1 MSIPPVSEQRTS
13 FAAMCPPPHPDG
25 RDEVIAGVPVHVL
38 EPPGGGRAT
47 YLHIHGGGW
56 TMGGASMQDPRLWK
70 TATDCDV
77 RVVSVEYRLA
87 PEHPWPAAP
96 DDCEAVARA
105 LEGPLVIG
113 GESAGAHLAAVTMQR
128 LRGRFLGA
136 NLVYGC
142 YDLGMS
148 PSQRLWGD
156 RELVLST
163 PIIAWHLDQVLPG
176 LDREARRDPSI
187 SPLYAPVDDVPPA
200 LLSVGTDDPMLDDSR
215 FLAAR
220 WPGAELAVYDGM
232 FHGFDLFP
240 GQPGEA
246 SIERQHAFL
255 NRILS

>member
-1 MSIPPVSEQRTS
+1 MSIPSVSEQRAS
-13 FAAMCPPPHPDG
+13 FDAACPPPHPASVDS
-25 RDEVIAGVPVHVL
+25 EIAGVPVHVL
-38 EPPGGGRAT
+38 EPPGEVRAT
-47 YLHIHGGGW
+47 YLHLHGGGW
-56 TMGGASMQDPRLWK
+56 TMGGASKQDPRLWK
-70 TATDCDV
+70 TAKECAV

-87 PEHPWPAAP
+87 PEHPWPAAA

-105 LEGPLVIG
+105 LDGPLVIG
-113 GESAGAHLAAVTMQR
+113 GESAGAHLSAVTMQR
-128 LRGRFLGA
+128 VRGRFVGA

-163 PIIAWHLDQVLPG
+163 PIISWHLDQLLPG

-187 SPLYAPVDDVPPA
+187 SPLYAPMDDLPPA
-200 LLSVGTDDPMLDDSR
+200 LLTVGTDDPMLDDSR

-220 WPGAELAVYDGM
+220 WPGAELAVYEGG

-240 GQPGEA
+240 VPQAEA
-246 SIERQHAFL
+246 AIERQHEFL
-255 NRILS
+255 NRVLA